1 VVFAGEVYKKRKGA
15 HLKKKKDLKQQ
26 RKKENQSRRK
36 WFMGLLAVLV
46 VTLFS
51 YANSVNNQ
59 FVFDDIY
66 LIATNPHIK
75 GIQKIP
81 NLLGYGKR
89 IVFYRPVR
97 TVTYALD
104 YSLNRNLWHF
114 FGGYKGRDKGL
125 NPLGYHISNILY
137 HLITCLLVFLVI
149 SRLTGKS
156 RIAFLAASLFA
167 LHPVHTDSVT
177 YLSGRRDILC
187 ALFYLLGFYFFLCY
201 RKTPLSRYVIAAFLS
216 YLLSLGS
223 KEMGVTLPALFL
235 GYDFVNTFSWND
247 KKIRPAF
254 IGELFYSLKKSLMRS
269 PYLYALTFLGG
280 LSYSYY
286 KVFIKSPSL
295 QSGYYGESP
304 YTTLLTVGRILMHY
318 IHLLIFPVNLNA
330 DYTFNAF
337 PLSSSFFEFSTFSA
351 FFLLG
356 IIAYLAVRLLI
367 VSKLMAFGVF
377 WFFITLLPVC
387 HIFPHHELLAEHYLY
402 LPSVGFV
409 LVVTMLCDR
418 YMGEKK
424 YFLFVSACFL
434 VVMLL
439 FSVRIVDRNR
449 DWRDR
454 VTLYE
459 KTVKT
464 APQSARAHNNL
475 CEAYASRGRV
485 DEAIAECRRALS
497 IQFPYA
503 EAHYNLGVNLY
514 KKGRIDEAIDQ
525 YLQAISAEPTYTKAL
540 NNLGIALIEK
550 GEINKAIFY
559 LAKAL
564 STKRANAEVLIGM
577 GNAFIRKGWLD
588 KAIMQFRKA
597 LSRKPSLIVAHN
609 NLAYCYYL
617 KNDYQRALKHL
628 DKALLGGYPVPQQL
642 REGLEPYRSKG
653 SRLTY

>member
-1 VVFAGEVYKKRKGA
+1 MIALLVV
-15 HLKKKKDLKQQ
+15 
-26 RKKENQSRRK
+26 
-36 WFMGLLAVLV
+36 LAV
-46 VTLFS
+46 TLLS
-51 YANSVNNQ
+51 YANSVRNQ
-59 FVFDDIY
+59 FVFDDVY

-89 IVFYRPVR
+89 RFFYRPVR
-97 TVTYALD
+97 TITYALD
-104 YSLNRNLWHF
+104 YSLNKNVWHF
-114 FGGYKGRDKGL
+114 FGTFKGPDKGL
-125 NPLGYHISNILY
+125 NPLGYHISNIFY
-137 HLITCLLVFLVI
+137 HLITSLLVFLVI
-149 SRLTGKS
+149 GRLTGKS
-156 RIAFLAASLFA
+156 RIAFFAASLFA

-201 RKTPLSRYVIAAFLS
+201 RKTSHFRYVAAVFLS

-235 GYDFVNTFSWND
+235 GYDFVNTFSRND
-247 KKIRPAF
+247 KKIPSSF
-254 IGELFYSLKKSLMRS
+254 IKELFFGLKKSIIRS

-295 QSGYYGESP
+295 QNAYYGESL
-304 YTTLLTVGRILMHY
+304 YTTLLTVGRILVHY

-351 FFLLG
+351 FLLLG
-356 IIAYLAVRLLI
+356 IIAYLTVRLLL

-377 WFFITLLPVC
+377 WFFVTLLPVC

-402 LPSVGFV
+402 LPSVGFLLIV
-409 LVVTMLCDR
+409 AVLCDR
-418 YMGEKK
+418 FMGERK
-424 YFLFVSACFL
+424 YFLFLSACFV

-449 DWRDR
+449 DWRNR

-464 APQSARAHNNL
+464 APQSARVHNNL
-475 CEAYASRGRV
+475 CEAYASSGRV
-485 DEAIAECRRALS
+485 DQAIAECKKALA
-497 IQFPYA
+497 IQSPYA
-503 EAHYNLGVNLY
+503 EAHYNLGVTLY
-514 KKGRIDEAIDQ
+514 KKGRLDEAIDE
-525 YLQAISAEPTYTKAL
+525 YLNAVAVEPTYTKAL
-540 NNLGIALIEK
+540 NNLGIAYIDK
-550 GEINKAIFY
+550 GDINKAIYY
-559 LAKAL
+559 LAKGL
-564 STKRANAEVLIGM
+564 NTNRANAEVLVGIGV
-577 GNAFIRKGWLD
+577 AFIRKGWLD
-588 KAIMQFRKA
+588 RAIMQFRKA
-597 LSRKPSLIVAHN
+597 LSIKPGLAVAHN

-617 KNDYQRALKHL
+617 KGDYQQGLKHL
-628 DKALLGGYPVPQQL
+628 DKALRGGYPVPKQL
-642 REGLEPYRSKG
+642 REGLEPYRNKSVTGNMKK
-653 SRLTY
+653 SHL